1 MYTNRQRFWN
11 FFATNR
17 TSLIILCLL
26 MAGCGTVTGSRQDHK
41 TIDIYDT
48 QGRVKEHVVTQ
59 GERITIYDKDWKTKG
74 HGKIAY

>member
-1 MYTNRQRFWN
+1 MDTDRQRFLD
-11 FFATNR
+11 FFSTSR

-41 TIDIYDT
+41 TIDIYDP
-48 QGRVKEHVVTQ
+48 QGRTKEHVVIQ
-59 GERITIYDKDWKTKG
+59 GERITIYDKDWKTKE